1 MLELLLLAAIQL
13 PVPLQTDPNNPRITP
28 EVRVVQSAS
37 PSVVYIE
44 AAKPGGW
51 YIDPASTRGLST
63 RTLVTGGSGVVID
76 KSGYIVTNSHVIAG
90 ASKVH
95 VQFAPQ
101 YDETLYE
108 AEVVSEV
115 PSEDLA
121 LLKIRGPKDFPV
133 VTMGTSSDLMIGERV
148 IVIGNPLGQNFSV
161 SSGIISGLHRDL
173 AIDQDL
179 RFPDLLQT
187 DASINPG
194 NSGGPVLNVLGE
206 MIGMATV
213 VNQRAENM
221 GFAIPIDRIKEVLQ
235 DELLAPSSAR
245 AYLGIELAADTLE
258 IGRITPKGP
267 ADQAGLQVGDKVVG
281 LNGERVESAKEFH
294 LKRLPLRAPTPIQLS
309 IERKARTFDVSLK
322 AWNKIDGILYERA
335 GLTTDRVVVGN
346 FPLLCVRNVCPDGP
360 AAALGLEPEDLI
372 EALRVGEARPVFV
385 SSAVALAAWLS
396 QFPAGTAVEIDVLRD
411 DNHDRKYSQSEELY
425 KGVLTLR

>member
-1 MLELLLLAAIQL
+1 MLELLLAASVALAFQIQA
-13 PVPLQTDPNNPRITP
+13 DPTNPRVTP
-28 EVRVVQSAS
+28 EVLVVRSAS

-44 AAKPGGW
+44 AAKP
-51 YIDPASTRGLST
+51 IPVFDPFSTRGLGT
-63 RTLVTGGSGVVID
+63 RTQVTGGSGVVIE

-101 YDETLYE
+101 YDESVYE
-108 AEVVSEV
+108 ATIVSEV
-115 PSEDLA
+115 ASEDLA
-121 LLKIRGPKDFPV
+121 LLKIRGTTDFPV
-133 VTMGTSSDLMIGERV
+133 VNMGTSSDLMIGERV
-148 IVIGNPLGQNFSV
+148 IVIGNPLRQNFSV
-161 SSGIISGLHRDL
+161 SSGIIAGLHRDL
-173 AIDQDL
+173 VVAEDL
-179 RFPDLLQT
+179 RFPDLIQT

-245 AYLGIELAADTLE
+245 AYLGIDLAGDTLE
-258 IGRITPKGP
+258 IGRLTPNGP
-267 ADQAGLQVGDKVVG
+267 ADEAGLQVGDRVVG

-309 IERKARTFDVSLK
+309 IERAGRTFDVTLK

-335 GLTTDRVVVGN
+335 GLTTDQVVVGN
-346 FPLLCVRNVCPDGP
+346 VRLLCVRRICPGGP
-360 AAALGLEPEDLI
+360 AAALGLAPEDLI

-385 SSAVALAAWLS
+385 SSGVALAAWLD
-396 QFPAGTAVEIDVLRD
+396 QFPAGTSVEIDVLRD
-411 DNHDRKYSQSEELY
+411 DNRDRRYSQSEELY
-425 KGVLTLR
+425 KGVLVLR